1 MKRFFVT
8 STGTGIGKTYATCAL
23 IRQARA
29 LGQTVAASKPLIS
42 GFDKDKIAETDTG
55 AILAALGEDARMRRR
70 ENFALAF
77 FRAARADM
85 AAAAEGRS
93 IDCDALFAHSRAFLA
108 QQTDVA
114 LIEGVGGVM
123 VPLDAQTTV
132 LDWILACDIPAV
144 LVVGDYLGTISHTL
158 TAVEVLRARKIPI
171 AAVVVSESAAGEVP
185 FDLTL
190 QNLAARLDPL
200 PLPPLRRGAA
210 GETLRALSPA
220 PIPADRPDHR
230 ELRETIA
237 FFGGVMAR
245 SAPDVWRSKEFP

>member
-55 AILAALGEDARMRRR
+55 AILAALGENATEAAVAKISPWR
-70 ENFALAF
+70 FSAPLAPN
-77 FRAARADM
+77 M
-85 AAAAEGRS
+85 AAAAEGRG
-93 IDCDALFAHSRAFLA
+93 IDCKALFAHSRAFLA
-108 QQTDVA
+108 QQADVA

-132 LDWILACDIPAV
+132 LDWILSCDIPAL

-158 TAVEVLRARKIPI
+158 TAAEVLRARKIPV
-171 AAVVVSESAAGEVP
+171 AAVVVSEGLSAEVP

-190 QNLAARLDPL
+190 QNLAARLAPIPL
-200 PLPPLRRGAA
+200 LPLRRGAA
-210 GETLRALSPA
+210 GETLTALL
-220 PIPADRPDHR
+220 ADR
-230 ELRETIA
+230 A
-237 FFGGVMAR
+237 A
-245 SAPDVWRSKEFP
+245 